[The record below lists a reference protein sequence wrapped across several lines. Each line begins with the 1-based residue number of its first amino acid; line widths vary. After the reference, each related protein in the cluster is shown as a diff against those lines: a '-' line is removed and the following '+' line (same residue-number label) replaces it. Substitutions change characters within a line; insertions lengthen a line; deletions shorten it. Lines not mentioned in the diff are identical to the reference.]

1 MDLQSLLGLDQV
13 KNVTIPQSLLVD
25 DKFTKNTIGADRFDC
40 THIKHSLQQSGVC
53 ILPLLE
59 AVAHCNAERDCGGY
73 GVPTN
78 TGYHNV
84 YDLKDRASAAKFFK
98 GTKILTNNEWTL
110 FVRQN

>member
-73 GVPTN
+73 GVAAN

-84 YDLKDRASAAKFFK
+84 YDLKDHASAAKFFK